1 LQVGAAG
8 DGNNRDQP
16 FSAFRAARCSV
27 HDILPIFFTLI
38 RNWKFCSVRAFRA
51 GPVQLVARIARVAVY
66 HWLSGEASNRRGN
79 SAYLGTR
86 KGKVCW
92 TGRRRKPKDVLLL
105 SEDDFES
112 SLDAVCETAAGPI
125 EGIFGPASLTW
136 RVDREAAVFLGAG
149 RALLL
154 QLAHPWVAAGIAE
167 HSRTLADP
175 IGRFHQTFNTVFT
188 MVFGTLDQALAAAR
202 RLHRRHAAVTGI
214 LPWTAGRFAA
224 GSVYRANEIS
234 ALRWVHATL
243 VETALLTHDLVLP
256 ALTNSEREKYWAEGR
271 LFAAL
276 FGLRQADLP
285 PDWTS
290 FTAYNEAMWR
300 SDILTVSPAAR
311 KIAEQIFLRRATG
324 LRVPKWYLAL
334 TTQLLPERLRG
345 EFGLS
350 FGERE
355 QRSMDLALARIR
367 RLYPRLPLRLRAVG
381 PYQEAMARLQGKRQ
395 PDLAVRSLNRL
406 WIGRPMME

>member
-1 LQVGAAG
+1 L
-8 DGNNRDQP
+8 
-16 FSAFRAARCSV
+16 
-27 HDILPIFFTLI
+27 
-38 RNWKFCSVRAFRA
+38 
-51 GPVQLVARIARVAVY
+51 LVARHSVA
-66 HWLSGEASNRRGN
+66 N
-79 SAYLGTR
+79 
-86 KGKVCW
+86 
-92 TGRRRKPKDVLLL
+92 PKDTPKNIPEDRALL
-105 SEDDFES
+105 SEDDLER
-112 SLDAVCETAAGPI
+112 SLDTVCKAAAGSS

-175 IGRFHQTFNTVFT
+175 IGRFHRTFNSVFT

-214 LPWTAGRFAA
+214 LPSTAGRFAA
-224 GSVYRANEIS
+224 GSAYGANEIS

-243 VETALLTHDLVLP
+243 AETALLSHDLVLP
-256 ALTNSEREKYWAEGR
+256 ALTTSEREQYWTEAR

-276 FGLRQADLP
+276 FGIGQADLP
-285 PDWTS
+285 SDWTS
-290 FTAYNEAMWR
+290 FTAYNEAMGR

-311 KIAEQIFLRRATG
+311 QIAEQILFGRVAG

-334 TTQLLPERLRG
+334 TAHLLPQRLRE
-345 EFGLS
+345 EFGLG

-355 QRSMDLALARIR
+355 ARSMNLAVARIR
-367 RLYPRLPLRLRAVG
+367 RLYPRLPMRLRTVG
-381 PYQEAMARLQGKRQ
+381 PYQEALARLQGEKQ
-395 PDLAVRSLNRL
+395 PGLAVRSLNRL
-406 WIGRPMME
+406 WIGRPTIE

>member
-1 LQVGAAG
+1 
-8 DGNNRDQP
+8 
-16 FSAFRAARCSV
+16 
-27 HDILPIFFTLI
+27 
-38 RNWKFCSVRAFRA
+38 
-51 GPVQLVARIARVAVY
+51 
-66 HWLSGEASNRRGN
+66 
-79 SAYLGTR
+79 
-86 KGKVCW
+86 
-92 TGRRRKPKDVLLL
+92 
-105 SEDDFES
+105 
-112 SLDAVCETAAGPI
+112 
-125 EGIFGPASLTW
+125 
-136 RVDREAAVFLGAG
+136 
-149 RALLL
+149 LL

-395 PDLAVRSLNRL
+395 PDLAVRSLNRV

>member
-1 LQVGAAG
+1 M
-8 DGNNRDQP
+8 
-16 FSAFRAARCSV
+16 
-27 HDILPIFFTLI
+27 T
-38 RNWKFCSVRAFRA
+38 
-51 GPVQLVARIARVAVY
+51 PVQDGSQLDPADLSARRPVAN
-66 HWLSGEASNRRGN
+66 L
-79 SAYLGTR
+79 
-86 KGKVCW
+86 
-92 TGRRRKPKDVLLL
+92 KDTPLL
-105 SEDDFES
+105 SEDDLET
-112 SLDAVCETAAGPI
+112 SLDTVCEAAAGPI
-125 EGIFGPASLTW
+125 EGVFGPASLTW

-154 QLAHPWVAAGIAE
+154 QLAHPWVAAAIAE
-167 HSRTLADP
+167 HSRTFADP

-224 GSVYRANEIS
+224 GSLYRANEVS

-256 ALTNSEREKYWAEGR
+256 ALTNSEREKYWVEAR

-276 FGLRQADLP
+276 FGVRQADLASN
-285 PDWTS
+285 WTS
-290 FTAYNEAMWR
+290 FTAYNEAMSR

-311 KIAEQIFLRRATG
+311 KIAEQIFSGRATK

-334 TTQLLPERLRG
+334 TTHLLPERLRG
-345 EFGLS
+345 EFGLT

-355 QRSMDLALARIR
+355 QRSMNLALALIR
-367 RLYPRLPLRLRAVG
+367 RLYPRLPMRIRAVG
-381 PYQEAMARLQGKRQ
+381 PYQEALARLQGERQ
-395 PDLAVRSLNRL
+395 PDLGVRWLNRL